1 MVSIHFNLWIFIDE
15 TEAWLAPG
23 YYEHQNSF
31 IDNKAKN
38 KKKANTFLT
47 TSERFEV
54 QKVKD
59 TPGPGH
65 YTNEANAAQWFKRSF
80 NMIFTE

>member
-1 MVSIHFNLWIFIDE
+1 MPDLDE

-23 YYEHQNSF
+23 YYEHQNAF
-31 IDNKAKN
+31 AETKGKN
-38 KKKANTFLT
+38 KQKAQNFLR
-47 TSERFEV
+47 TSDRFEAQV
-54 QKVKD
+54 VKD